1 MHCPSLP
8 CTATGMQCHILAL
21 YITRHAAFR
30 PAAALLDVRTKQT
43 NSGWS
48 TDLFPTQSA
57 RHNVA
62 RPVLAVQLDACE
74 GPGAGQ
80 QLGSEAHVGRQAGA
94 VLRDDHAA
102 AHCQLVHSTH
112 LQQLPPVGLHL
123 LWSATST
130 SAKQKQ
136 LSSLK
141 GGVAAAM
148 PTSPLHRQT
157 DRQTDR
163 PTLLQLSSGGW
174 PFSVAD
180 SVYCTCRK
188 ESCLSPST
196 ALCLPQGPRSVSSC
210 QGRFA
215 RQSEWLS
222 ERQALCCRSNAM
234 TFKIPA
240 HWRCSRAFD
249 CCAHRAS

>member
-123 LWSATST
+123 LWSA
-130 SAKQKQ
+130 
-136 LSSLK
+136 SSNLATIHGDLASHQTQSQETHSHFDLA
-141 GGVAAAM
+141 GG
-148 PTSPLHRQT
+148 
-157 DRQTDR
+157 
-163 PTLLQLSSGGW
+163 
-174 PFSVAD
+174 
-180 SVYCTCRK
+180 K
-188 ESCLSPST
+188 
-196 ALCLPQGPRSVSSC
+196 
-210 QGRFA
+210 
-215 RQSEWLS
+215 
-222 ERQALCCRSNAM
+222 
-234 TFKIPA
+234 
-240 HWRCSRAFD
+240 SRG
-249 CCAHRAS
+249 